1 MLQSYNWLMLYGVSK
16 SLIGLPILSILVT
29 WIILYVILICLG
41 VGNRLDF
48 VEKILILHMDETKRI
63 DSIQEYNDYFGI
75 ETVHPLVSVIDCHEA
90 KPLRYGWKLFNVF
103 LILLKDLECGTLKYG
118 RSVYDYHRGTMLFVA
133 PGQAM
138 GSDDDGQCHQPKGWI
153 VAFHP
158 EFLQGTY
165 MAKAIKEYS
174 YFSYN
179 ANEALHLSGHERKI
193 IVESMIHIKEE
204 LQHPI
209 DKHSKSLII
218 DKLKLL
224 LDYCVRFYD
233 RQFITRES
241 FNSDVIS
248 RFEELLDGYFASSVP
263 AENGSPTVQYCADK
277 LNMSANYL
285 SDLLRKETGMS
296 ALRHI
301 QQKMVNVAKD
311 RIVGS
316 QKTISEISYDL
327 GFTYPQHFSRWFK
340 KMTGTPPNEYR
351 ANA

>member
-48 VEKILILHMDETKRI
+48 VEKILILHMDEIKRI

-90 KPLRYGWKLFNVF
+90 KPLRYGRKLFNVF

-174 YFSYN
+174 YFSYI
-179 ANEALHLSGHERKI
+179 L
-193 IVESMIHIKEE
+193 
-204 LQHPI
+204 
-209 DKHSKSLII
+209 
-218 DKLKLL
+218 
-224 LDYCVRFYD
+224 
-233 RQFITRES
+233 
-241 FNSDVIS
+241 
-248 RFEELLDGYFASSVP
+248 
-263 AENGSPTVQYCADK
+263 
-277 LNMSANYL
+277 
-285 SDLLRKETGMS
+285 
-296 ALRHI
+296 
-301 QQKMVNVAKD
+301 
-311 RIVGS
+311 
-316 QKTISEISYDL
+316 
-327 GFTYPQHFSRWFK
+327 
-340 KMTGTPPNEYR
+340 
-351 ANA
+351 